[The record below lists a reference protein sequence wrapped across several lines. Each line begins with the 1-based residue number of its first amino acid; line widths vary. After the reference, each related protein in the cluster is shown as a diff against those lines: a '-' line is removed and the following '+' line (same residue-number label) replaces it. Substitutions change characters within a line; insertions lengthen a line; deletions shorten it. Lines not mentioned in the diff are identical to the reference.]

1 MLAILLAGPAP
12 RFMAPLVRFRRAPLE
27 ALLVWQSVSLSAV
40 LAALAVV
47 PAAWA
52 TATGPAW
59 VGPAGTVVGVAVLA
73 RLLWSGHAVGTGI
86 RADRRRHRQLVDL
99 LGTQPPRV
107 AGSGVPGPHVPELR
121 VLAHP
126 TPTAY
131 CLPGLRRRVVLS
143 EGALRQ
149 LPPDELAAV
158 LAHEQAH
165 LRARHDLVLEFFT
178 VLHRSAPEWLRAPQ
192 ALREVR
198 LLVEVLADRAA
209 RRAVGEVPLARA
221 LVTLAS
227 GHHPAA
233 ALGAADPASTS
244 ATRARMDLLA
254 QEEAPGWLRVA
265 MTAFALAVLATPVTL
280 LLLALR

>member
-1 MLAILLAGPAP
+1 
-12 RFMAPLVRFRRAPLE
+12 MAPLVRFRRAPLE
-27 ALLVWQSVSLSAV
+27 ALLVWQSVSLAAV
-40 LAALAVV
+40 LSALALA
-47 PAAWA
+47 PAARA

-59 VGPAGTVVGVAVLA
+59 LGPTGTVLGAAVLV

-86 RADRRRHRQLVDL
+86 RADRRRHRDLVDL
-99 LGTQPPRV
+99 LGTEPPQGH
-107 AGSGVPGPHVPELR
+107 APELR

-165 LRARHDLVLEFFT
+165 LHARHDLVLEFFT
-178 VLHRSAPEWLRAPQ
+178 VLHRSAPAWLRAPQ

-221 LVTLAS
+221 LLTLAS
-227 GHHPAA
+227 GHHPSA
-233 ALGAADPASTS
+233 ALGAADPGATS
-244 ATRARMDLLA
+244 ATRARMELLA
-254 QEEAPGWLRVA
+254 QDEAPRWLRVG
-265 MTAFALAVLATPVTL
+265 MTGFALVVLAAPVVL
-280 LLLALR
+280 LVVAVG

>member
-1 MLAILLAGPAP
+1 MLAVLLAGPAP
-12 RFMAPLVRFRRAPLE
+12 RVMAPLVRFRRAPLE
-27 ALLVWQSVSLSAV
+27 ALLVWQAVSLAAV
-40 LAALAVV
+40 VSALAVA

-52 TATGPAW
+52 TGGPSWWGPVATLI
-59 VGPAGTVVGVAVLA
+59 GVAVLA
-73 RLLWSGHAVGTGI
+73 RLLWSGHRVGTGI
-86 RADRRRHRQLVDL
+86 RADRRRHRQLVDV
-99 LGTQPPRV
+99 LGTEPPRTGAAV
-107 AGSGVPGPHVPELR
+107 RAGGHVGELR

-143 EGALRQ
+143 EGALQ
-149 LPPDELAAV
+149 ALPPEELAAV

-178 VLHRSAPEWLRAPQ
+178 VLHRSAPERLRAPE

-227 GHHPAA
+227 GHHPSA

-244 ATRARMDLLA
+244 ATRARMELLT
-254 QEEAPGWLRVA
+254 QQEAPRWLRA
-265 MTAFALAVLATPVTL
+265 LMTAFALAVLATPVAL